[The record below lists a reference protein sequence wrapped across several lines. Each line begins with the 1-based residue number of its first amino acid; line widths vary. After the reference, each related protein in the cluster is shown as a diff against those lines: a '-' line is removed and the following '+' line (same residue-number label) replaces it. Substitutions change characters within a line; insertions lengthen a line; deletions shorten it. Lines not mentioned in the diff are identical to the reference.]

1 MRLIQSIRILL
12 VLLFCF
18 IGGTL
23 VAQLSGIYV
32 GIQGAITQSEAEY
45 AKVLD
50 NTHSDNATTVAGMRF
65 ETSNTGDGNLGNL
78 GFVVGYRRALATG
91 FYSIQLEANAG
102 SGRVSGFVSG
112 DGVSQHRAQ
121 FGEAWPETFEVA
133 SSTEFG
139 VTVQWGREL
148 ADQNWTAITG
158 YYFLIGAKRA
168 NVELD
173 TRYELGC
180 FTLTE
185 CAGPQFETGGF
196 SYEASGQVYS
206 FGGGVEHAF
215 SEKFVAQLELRLET
229 SIEDEWEDLFESGT
243 VRVIPTLEMQNFRF
257 TLSLSRFL

>member
-1 MRLIQSIRILL
+1 M
-12 VLLFCF
+12 
-18 IGGTL
+18 
-23 VAQLSGIYV
+23 AQLSGVYV
-32 GIQGAITQSEAEY
+32 GIQGAISQSDADY
-45 AKVLD
+45 SKVLD
-50 NTHSDNATTVAGMRF
+50 NTHPDNATTVAGMRF
-65 ETSNTGDGNLGNL
+65 ETSNTGDGNLGNIGL
-78 GFVVGYRRALATG
+78 VVGYRKALDSG
-91 FYSIQLEANAG
+91 FYGVQLEANTG

-112 DGVSQHRAQ
+112 DGVSQLRAQ
-121 FGEAWPETFEVA
+121 YGEAWPETFDVA

-139 VTVQWGREL
+139 VTLQWGREL
-148 ADQNWTAITG
+148 LDTNWTAITG

-185 CAGPQFETGGF
+185 CVGPQFETGEF
-196 SYEASGQVYS
+196 SYEASGQVYA

-229 SIEDEWEDLFESGT
+229 SIEDDWEDVYENGT
-243 VRVIPTLEMQNFRF
+243 VRVIPSLEMQNFRF